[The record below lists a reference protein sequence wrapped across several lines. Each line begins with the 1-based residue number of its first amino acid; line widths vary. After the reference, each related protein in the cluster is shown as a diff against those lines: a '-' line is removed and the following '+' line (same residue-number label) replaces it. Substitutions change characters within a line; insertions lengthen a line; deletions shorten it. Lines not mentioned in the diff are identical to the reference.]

1 MEQFDIYTLGA
12 GYYLEKIFNALV
24 MILNGNFISVMK
36 VASIGAVAVLAVRAG
51 VNNDFKAAVKW
62 FLGVT
67 VLVSLFLTTKA
78 TVHIHD
84 KLPDSYGRMSAP
96 RTVTNVPWGLA
107 LMGSLTSQV
116 GNSIA
121 EKFDMALAGVFN
133 NQVYQETGIL
143 FGSKIVEDISKLR
156 IMDSRVKQFMLQF
169 YKKCI
174 VPDLNMG
181 LSRNNG
187 YTVKDLVS
195 SDNILEFLSE
205 HSSKARLI
213 NMPANMERATEK
225 EKNSGA
231 NSAYGEKTINSY
243 ISCND
248 GAKYLNKAINFEA
261 DRRIPILANS
271 FLAYFFPDNHAGN
284 NDEMFKSVLA
294 GSYGIFIKRASQDA
308 KNILLQNM
316 AINAIGDTI
325 DGKVY
330 GKVATESMT
339 KSAYYSV
346 AQMAQKFVPIL
357 RAVLECLFYGV
368 FPLVLI
374 LMVTP
379 IGLEV
384 LKNYAFGFVYLQ
396 LWQPMYAILFCI
408 ASSWGKLYAGDIDG
422 ITFSSHA
429 QIARINEEISSVAGY
444 MLTLVPVLSLFIT
457 KGMVASMG
465 NLASSIAY
473 IPQSTA
479 VQNAESMIK
488 GNYQLGTTSVNTH
501 SSNMSSGNKH
511 DDNHSWM
518 SGMKSFG
525 MPSGSQEKMFSDGSA
540 TVDASGAVSN
550 LAGLAKVDIHKAI
563 GSRYDKSINDNM
575 SSAQRHASNMIES
588 TSSGYSKMLGFDQS
602 FSKGS
607 NAYESWSNSLTSDQ
621 RASLDE
627 ARSFVNKIAQ
637 EHGISQQDAMRVVV
651 AASAK
656 IGGGVI
662 PASLSISAEGSTSAL
677 ETDAYNKVLQA
688 SKDERFA
695 ESLSKIESFANSNSY
710 QENSSINNN
719 MIESSKGDF
728 NRAKSANMEIS
739 KSMDKV
745 HNLQEAKANFETN
758 SNNISQDLTNQFAQ
772 ENINRFGVGGF
783 EKILRTDPVRANQ
796 LLNEFID
803 HQIGG
808 GSAAIDNQFNTET
821 KDFDGNV
828 NGIQDNYQQNTQTI
842 EQVSKANKAQIEKNA
857 PEDFRSNVESKL
869 DTSSE
874 RKKLV
879 SENLKQNTNK
889 IEEKSSKLKDKETSL
904 KTKVTNEAYKPASLA
919 LTSSWNP
926 MKKNE

>member
-36 VASIGAVAVLAVRAG
+36 VASVGAVAVLAVRAG

-96 RTVTNVPWGLA
+96 RTVENVPWGLA

-181 LSRNNG
+181 FSRNNG

-213 NMPANMERATEK
+213 NMPANMERATAK
-225 EKNSGA
+225 EKDSGA
-231 NSAYGEKTINSY
+231 NTTYGEKTINSY

-261 DRRIPILANS
+261 DRRIPILSNS
-271 FLAYFFPDNHAGN
+271 FLAYFFPDNKAGN

-501 SSNMSSGNKH
+501 SSNMSSANKH

-525 MPSGSQEKMFSDGSA
+525 MPSGSQEKMFSDGSS
-540 TVDASGAVSN
+540 TLDASGAVSN
-550 LAGLAKVDIHKAI
+550 LAGLAKVDMHKAI

-575 SSAQRHASNMIES
+575 SNAQRYASNMIES
-588 TSSGYSKMLGFDQS
+588 TSSGYSKMLGFDQN

-627 ARSFVNKIAQ
+627 ARSYVNKVAQ
-637 EHGISQQDAMRVVV
+637 DNGISQQDALKIAV
-651 AASAK
+651 AANAK
-656 IGGGVI
+656 VGAAGM
-662 PASLSISAEGSTSAL
+662 SLSMGLEGTTSATK
-677 ETDAYNKVLQA
+677 TDTYNKVSQA

-695 ESLSKIESFANSNSY
+695 ESLSKVENFAN
-710 QENSSINNN
+710 NSSHQDGNSISNN
-719 MIESSKGDF
+719 MLDSAKSDF
-728 NRAKSANMEIS
+728 NKAKSANMETS
-739 KSMDKV
+739 KSMDQV

-772 ENINRFGVGGF
+772 ENIKRFGVGGF
-783 EKILRTDPVRANQ
+783 EEILRTDPVKANQ

-803 HQIGG
+803 RQIGG
-808 GSAAIDNQFNTET
+808 GSAAIDSQFNTET
-821 KDFDGNV
+821 RGFDGKV
-828 NGIQDNYQQNTQTI
+828 KDIQDNNHQNIQII
-842 EQVSKANKAQIEKNA
+842 EQTSQDNKVQIENKAPAGFQTDVQNKVNSSAKKKELVAEKLEKNTNRL
-857 PEDFRSNVESKL
+857 ENK
-869 DTSSE
+869 SSE
-874 RKKLV
+874 L
-879 SENLKQNTNK
+879 EN
-889 IEEKSSKLKDKETSL
+889 KSANLE
-904 KTKVTNEAYKPASLA
+904 TKVTKKNNKSAQGALA
-919 LTSSWNP
+919 SSWNP
-926 MKKNE
+926 LKKDK

>member
-36 VASIGAVAVLAVRAG
+36 VACIGAVAVLAVRAG

-121 EKFDMALAGVFN
+121 ERFDMALAGVYN
-133 NQVYQETGIL
+133 NKAYQETGIL

-225 EKNSGA
+225 EKDSGA
-231 NSAYGEKTINSY
+231 NTAYGEKTINSY

-261 DRRIPILANS
+261 NRRIPILANS
-271 FLAYFFPDNHAGN
+271 FLAYFFPDNNAGN

-294 GSYGIFIKRASQDA
+294 GSYGIFIKKASQDA

-330 GKVATESMT
+330 GKVATEAMT

-525 MPSGSQEKMFSDGSA
+525 MPSGSQEKMFSDGSS
-540 TVDASGAVSN
+540 TLDASGAVSN
-550 LAGLAKVDIHKAI
+550 LAGLAKVDMHKAI
-563 GSRYDKSINDNM
+563 GSRYDQSISDNQ
-575 SSAQRHASNMIES
+575 SSAQRHASSMIEN
-588 TSSGYSKMLGFDQS
+588 TSSGYSKLLGFDQS

-627 ARSFVNKIAQ
+627 ARSFVNKVAQ
-637 EHGISQQDAMRVVV
+637 DNGISQQDALKIAV
-651 AASAK
+651 AANAK
-656 IGGGVI
+656 VGAAGM
-662 PASLSISAEGSTSAL
+662 SLSMGLEGTTSATK
-677 ETDAYNKVLQA
+677 TDTYNKVSQA

-695 ESLSKIESFANSNSY
+695 ESLSKVENFANSSSHQDGNSI
-710 QENSSINNN
+710 SNN
-719 MIESSKGDF
+719 MIDSAKSDF
-728 NRAKSANMEIS
+728 NKAKSANMETS

-745 HNLQEAKANFETN
+745 HSLQEAKAKFET
-758 SNNISQDLTNQFAQ
+758 SSSNISQDLTNQFAQ
-772 ENINRFGVGGF
+772 ENIERFGVGGF
-783 EKILRTDPVRANQ
+783 EEILRTDPVRANR

-803 HQIGG
+803 HRIGG
-808 GSAAIDNQFNTET
+808 ESAAIDNQFNTET
-821 KDFDGNV
+821 KEFDGKVKDIQGDYHQN
-828 NGIQDNYQQNTQTI
+828 IQAIEQTSQDNKVQI
-842 EQVSKANKAQIEKNA
+842 ENKAPAGFQTDVQNKVNSSAKKKELVAEKL
-857 PEDFRSNVESKL
+857 EK
-869 DTSSE
+869 
-874 RKKLV
+874 
-879 SENLKQNTNK
+879 NTNK
-889 IEEKSSKLKDKETSL
+889 LENKSSELENKSANLE
-904 KTKVTNEAYKPASLA
+904 TKVTKKNNKSAQGALA
-919 LTSSWNP
+919 SSWNP
-926 MKKNE
+926 LKKNK